1 MCLCRL
7 AFGCGMNFYVQAASY
22 HIPDV
27 VTQSATR
34 LEQKREFVC
43 SGRTLIVGAHPDV
56 LLYVFRILAC
66 WLTSS
71 NQAQLLTFL
80 LILCDLF

>member
-7 AFGCGMNFYVQAASY
+7 AFECGINFYVQAASY

-27 VTQSATR
+27 VTQKQSATR

-43 SGRTLIVGAHPDV
+43 SKSDAHRGGTPGCVTLRLPD
-56 LLYVFRILAC
+56 LSMLA
-66 WLTSS
+66 
-71 NQAQLLTFL
+71 NV
-80 LILCDLF
+80 I